1 MISVLS
7 LKKARGERYS
17 GDAGFPFCHCD
28 LIFSDCSCKICEQ
41 RANNMAAVR
50 IRNGE
55 KDQQRWFIANR
66 KILHQMI
73 RIGSQLAPTSRN
85 LSPRYHPSQGLSM
98 LYFAFS
104 FFFF

>member
-1 MISVLS
+1 MNREL
-7 LKKARGERYS
+7 
-17 GDAGFPFCHCD
+17 
-28 LIFSDCSCKICEQ
+28 
-41 RANNMAAVR
+41 ANNMAAVG
-50 IRNGE
+50 IRSGE
-55 KDQQRWFIANR
+55 KDQQRQFIANC

-104 FFFF
+104 FFFFNFESMKLKMLKHIRGA